1 MNRKY
6 LIYIGIFLVLIS
18 LFITLKNKDKEILK
32 NQKTEDPFADKNAS
46 ITEILKP
53 SIKDMNLSC
62 KSDIADIIKEYNLY
76 WGDNFAENSDL
87 KFGTTIYS
95 NNQFNS
101 SMKSM
106 ISQYFSCVSIA
117 EGSDLCEKIPDG
129 KDFSYDKNECKEKI
143 SLYEFIKYASGKES
157 NINKCLEFTRK
168 QYEISET
175 ETSNIDSLVLKLF
188 SFQNRKE
195 FCNKIK
201 KIGIEKV
208 CNEFSILIGEE
219 LSPTCKS
226 FFPENLEKALS
237 NPKSK
242 EYFSAYMALKENK
255 DFYCESGEKTLCF
268 AALKSDSSY
277 CEDIKKK
284 ITSSYCEY
292 ISNLSQKIEEAK
304 KEKEEKIKKVEEEIK
319 NFKLKQEEA
328 RKKEQEEAERKK
340 QEQELIKKAKELLN
354 KKTGGEDE

>member
-6 LIYIGIFLVLIS
+6 LVYIAIFLVLIS
-18 LFITLKNKDKEILK
+18 LFITWKTKDTEILK
-32 NQKTEDPFADKNAS
+32 NRKTEDPFADKNSS
-46 ITEILKP
+46 ITEIPQP
-53 SIKDMNLSC
+53 SVKAANLVC
-62 KSDIADIIKEYNLY
+62 KSEIADIIKEYNLY

-87 KFGTTIYS
+87 KFGTTIYA
-95 NNQFNS
+95 NNQFNA

-106 ISQYFSCVSIA
+106 ISKYFSCISIA
-117 EGSDLCEKIPDG
+117 EGSNRCEKIPEG
-129 KDFSYDKNECKEKI
+129 KDFSYDKNECKEKV

-157 NINKCLEFTRK
+157 NIKKCLEFTQK
-168 QYEISET
+168 QFEIAET
-175 ETSNIDSLVLKLF
+175 ETSNIDHLLFKLF
-188 SFQNRKE
+188 SPKNRNE
-195 FCNKIK
+195 FCNKTK
-201 KIGIEKV
+201 KIGIEKI
-208 CNEFSILIGEE
+208 CDEFSVLIGEE
-219 LSPTCKS
+219 LAPTCKS

-242 EYFSAYMALKENK
+242 EYFSTYMALKENK
-255 DFYCESGEKTLCF
+255 DFYCETGEKSLCL
-268 AALKSDSSY
+268 AALKSDGSH

-292 ISNLSQKIEEAK
+292 IANLSQKIEEAK
-304 KEKEEKIKKVEEEIK
+304 KEKEEKKKKEEEEFL